1 MKKILFISS
10 NQHFVDI
17 FLEKLLNKLS
27 FNFEVYLI
35 TNFKLENKNLININF
50 IHVDIQR
57 KISIINDIVS
67 SLKIINIFFKVKPDI
82 IVTITPKSIIYGIIL
97 KFLKYKIKRIHIY
110 TGITWANSSN
120 PKKIFFSF
128 IDKLN
133 IKFSNK
139 LLFDSKEQISF
150 MMDNGIRNKN
160 FFLINNGSITG
171 VDTNYFYKYD
181 QNTKNELRLKY
192 NIPSD
197 SKVILYLGRMD
208 PDKGLFDL
216 IRSFSNLKKISNK
229 ILLLVGKDEMNINKY
244 LPNNAKNIIYLPH
257 VTNTPEIYNLANI
270 FCLPSRREGFGNV
283 IIESSSCEVPVVGS
297 NIFGIKS
304 SLINN
309 FNGLTYELGNIN
321 DLTEKLN
328 YLLDNKD
335 LCTKFGKN
343 GRKFVKDFFN
353 PNDVLK
359 SLINLI
365 TN

>member
-10 NQHFVDI
+10 NQHFVDT
-17 FLEKLLNKLS
+17 FLEKLFNKLS
-27 FNFEVYLI
+27 SNFKIYLI
-35 TNFKLENKNLININF
+35 TNLKLKNNNLNNINV
-50 IHVDIQR
+50 IHVDIKR
-57 KISIINDIVS
+57 KISIVYDLIS
-67 SLKIINIFFKVKPDI
+67 LLKIIKIFFKIKPDI
-82 IVTITPKSIIYGIIL
+82 LVTITPKSVIYGIIL
-97 KFLKYKIKRIHIY
+97 KFIKSKIKRIHIY
-110 TGITWANSSN
+110 TGITWSNLSN
-120 PKKIFFSF
+120 PKKLFFSY

-139 LLFDSKEQISF
+139 ILFDSKEQISF
-150 MMDNGIRNKN
+150 LMDNGIRNKN

-181 QNTKNELRLKY
+181 NNTKNELRLKH

-208 PDKGLFDL
+208 PDKGLLDL
-216 IRSFSNLKKISNK
+216 IRSFSNLNNLSNNF
-229 ILLLVGKDEMNINKY
+229 LLLVGKDEMNIKKY
-244 LPNNAKNIIYLPH
+244 LPNNNKNIIYLNH
-257 VTNTPEIYNLANI
+257 VLNTPEIYNLADV
-270 FCLPSRREGFGNV
+270 FCLPSKREGFGNV

-309 FNGLTYELGNIN
+309 FNGLTFEVGNIY
-321 DLTEKLN
+321 DLTDKLN
-328 YLLDNKD
+328 YLLENKD
-335 LCTKFGKN
+335 LRKNFGKN